1 MKPATVRTPLG
12 PLLQEFF
19 MERLINQRHA
29 SARTVSAYR
38 DCFRLLLTFAEHQ
51 LHRRPA
57 DLALQDLQ
65 ASLIL
70 KFLDHLEKQR
80 HNSIRSR
87 NARFAAIRS
96 FMHYAGYKEP
106 AALSVIQ
113 SVLGIP
119 MKRFDRPLVGFI
131 SRAHVEAI
139 TAAPTAATWTG
150 RRDRVMFA
158 TLYNTGAR
166 VSELIGMQVG
176 DLILESS
183 SAVRIRGKGR
193 KERTVPLWASTV
205 AQLRSWRRELHGT
218 AEGPVFPSRTGGR
231 LSLTTVAER
240 LQLAVEAAAKQYPEL
255 LKQTIS
261 PHTFRHSIAMH
272 LLQAGVDITV
282 IALWLGH
289 ESPSTTHIY
298 VEADLTMKERALR
311 SLQPP
316 ATVPI
321 RYRPPDRILRFLQG
335 L

>member
-193 KERTVPLWASTV
+193 KERTGPLWASTV

-231 LSLTTVAER
+231 LSRTTVAER

>member
-1 MKPATVRTPLG
+1 MKTVVIRTPLG

-29 SARTVSAYR
+29 STRTVSAYR
-38 DCFRLLLTFAEHQ
+38 DCFRLLLSFAEQQ

-57 DLALQDLQ
+57 DLSLQDLQ
-65 ASLIL
+65 SPLIL

-113 SVLGIP
+113 SVLAIP

-139 TAAPTAATWTG
+139 IAAPDAKTWTG

-166 VSELIGMQVG
+166 VSELIGMQVA
-176 DLILESS
+176 DLILEGSP
-183 SAVRIRGKGR
+183 AVRIRGKGR
-193 KERTVPLWASTV
+193 KERTVPLWTNTV
-205 AQLRSWRRELHGT
+205 ALLRSWLRELRGT
-218 AEGPVFPSRTGGR
+218 DEQSVFPNRAGGGLSR
-231 LSLTTVAER
+231 TTVAER
-240 LQLAVEAAAKQYPEL
+240 LQLAVEAAAKQHPEL
-255 LKQTIS
+255 LKQHVF
-261 PHTFRHSIAMH
+261 PHVFRHSIAMH
-272 LLQAGVDITV
+272 MLQAGVDITV

-289 ESPSTTHIY
+289 ESPSTTHMY
-298 VEADLTMKERALR
+298 VEADLAMKERALR
-311 SLQPP
+311 SLQQPSTMP
-316 ATVPI
+316 T
-321 RYRPPDRILRFLQG
+321 RYRPPDRLLQFLQG

>member
-1 MKPATVRTPLG
+1 MKTVTARTPLG

-29 SARTVSAYR
+29 STRTIAAYR
-38 DCFRLLLTFAEHQ
+38 DCFRLLLSFTERQ

-65 ASLIL
+65 APLIL
-70 KFLDHLEKQR
+70 KFLDHLETQR

-96 FMHYAGYKEP
+96 FMHYAGYQEP

-113 SVLGIP
+113 SVLAIP
-119 MKRFDRPLVGFI
+119 MKRFDRRLVGFL

-139 TAAPTAATWTG
+139 IAAPAAATWTG

-166 VSELIGMQVG
+166 VSELIGMQVD
-176 DLILESS
+176 DLILEGSP
-183 SAVRIRGKGR
+183 AVRIRGKGR
-193 KERTVPLWASTV
+193 KERTVPLWTKTV
-205 AQLRSWRRELHGT
+205 ALLRGWLRELR
-218 AEGPVFPSRTGGR
+218 AAADRPVFPNRAGGLLSR
-231 LSLTTVAER
+231 TTVAER
-240 LQLAVEAAAKQYPEL
+240 LRLAVEVAAKQYPEL
-255 LKQTIS
+255 LKQPIS
-261 PHTFRHSIAMH
+261 PHVFRHSIAMH
-272 LLQAGVDITV
+272 MLQAGVDITV

-289 ESPSTTHIY
+289 ENPATTHTY
-298 VEADLTMKERALR
+298 VEADLAMKQRALQAI
-311 SLQPP
+311 QPP
-316 ATVPI
+316 QSTPL
-321 RYRPPDRILRFLQG
+321 RYRADDRLLQFLQD

>member
-166 VSELIGMQVG
+166 VSN
-176 DLILESS
+176 S
-183 SAVRIRGKGR
+183 SAC
-193 KERTVPLWASTV
+193 
-205 AQLRSWRRELHGT
+205 RS
-218 AEGPVFPSRTGGR
+218 A
-231 LSLTTVAER
+231 
-240 LQLAVEAAAKQYPEL
+240 
-255 LKQTIS
+255 I
-261 PHTFRHSIAMH
+261 
-272 LLQAGVDITV
+272 
-282 IALWLGH
+282 
-289 ESPSTTHIY
+289 
-298 VEADLTMKERALR
+298 
-311 SLQPP
+311 
-316 ATVPI
+316 
-321 RYRPPDRILRFLQG
+321 
-335 L
+335 

>member
-1 MKPATVRTPLG
+1 MKSATVRTPLG

-139 TAAPTAATWTG
+139 TAAPNAATWTG

-176 DLILESS
+176 DLLLESS
-183 SAVRIRGKGR
+183 SAVRILGKGR

-205 AQLRSWRRELHGT
+205 AQLRRWRRELHGT
-218 AEGPVFPSRTGGR
+218 AEGPVFPNCAGGR
-231 LSLTTVAER
+231 LSRTTVAER

-321 RYRPPDRILRFLQG
+321 RYRPPDRILQFLQG

>member
-139 TAAPTAATWTG
+139 IAAPNAATWTG

-218 AEGPVFPSRTGGR
+218 AEGSVFPSRTGGR
-231 LSLTTVAER
+231 LSRTTVAER

>member
-1 MKPATVRTPLG
+1 
-12 PLLQEFF
+12 

-231 LSLTTVAER
+231 LSRTTVAER

>member
-113 SVLGIP
+113 SVLCIP

-166 VSELIGMQVG
+166 VSELIGMQVC

-231 LSLTTVAER
+231 LSRTTVAER

>member
-231 LSLTTVAER
+231 LSRTTVAER

>member
-70 KFLDHLEKQR
+70 KFLDHLEKPR
-80 HNSIRSR
+80 HNSIRCR

-166 VSELIGMQVG
+166 VSELIGMQVC

-231 LSLTTVAER
+231 LSRTTVAER